1 MRVPLSVVI
10 PTKNEHLNIERCL
23 RAIVGWANEIV
34 VVDSASIDNTIQIA
48 KRFGADVIIF
58 NYKGGWPK
66 KRQWA
71 LDSYHFRNEWILLLD
86 VDEIL
91 DEAIKEEIAS
101 RLLSPRFDA
110 YYLRYRIIFLGRQ
123 LRHGD
128 TELWKLSLFRRG
140 KAQFE
145 CRAAEQDESMC
156 DMEVHEHVVSSGAV
170 GRIFSPVSHLNHNS
184 IARYIEKHNQYSNW
198 EALVY
203 DRPEQMGLPAK
214 LFGNQAQRRRWL
226 KKKMVRNHL
235 FPPLVFM
242 YTYLIRGGFLDGTA
256 GFLYCALKAVQRL
269 HVQVKLYER
278 QLDRVA
284 SDLQ

>member
-1 MRVPLSVVI
+1 VI

-110 YYLRYRIIFLGRQ
+110 YYLRYRIIFRL
-123 LRHGD
+123 
-128 TELWKLSLFRRG
+128 
-140 KAQFE
+140 
-145 CRAAEQDESMC
+145 C
-156 DMEVHEHVVSSGAV
+156 
-170 GRIFSPVSHLNHNS
+170 
-184 IARYIEKHNQYSNW
+184 
-198 EALVY
+198 
-203 DRPEQMGLPAK
+203 
-214 LFGNQAQRRRWL
+214 
-226 KKKMVRNHL
+226 
-235 FPPLVFM
+235 
-242 YTYLIRGGFLDGTA
+242 A
-256 GFLYCALKAVQRL
+256 GI
-269 HVQVKLYER
+269 
-278 QLDRVA
+278 
-284 SDLQ
+284 